1 MSDQST
7 SNSKGFDAQRDG
19 SGTLEWADHNENIQ
33 RGCSHNCKYCF
44 AAANAHRFKTLARV
58 NWHTES
64 LTANAERTKYPKR
77 HGVIMFPSAH
87 DITPGNLD
95 ACTRFLKLMLDA
107 GNQVLIVS
115 KPHTA
120 CIAHLV
126 AELAT
131 YRNQVM
137 FRFTQGTMDAE
148 VARFWEPGAPAPE
161 ERLEALR
168 LAHGAGFRTS
178 VSAEPLLGGL
188 DTARAVLDA
197 VRPFVT
203 DTVWI
208 GKLNRPRNR
217 VDMKLPQ
224 NCLAIEAMEA
234 EQSDANIL
242 ALYAALQGDPLVR
255 WKDSIMH
262 VVNDSGP
269 TVLDCVVND
278 KRQGDLLVTILAP
291 NSQAACEGAELAAEN
306 ANVLLL
312 TDIHINSHL

>member
-1 MSDQST
+1 MSDQSS
-7 SNSKGFDAQRDG
+7 SNPSFDAPRDG
-19 SGTLEWADHNENIQ
+19 TGTYEWADHNENIQ

-44 AAANAHRFKTLARV
+44 AAANAHRFKTLPRV
-58 NWHTES
+58 DWHTES
-64 LTANAERTKYPKR
+64 LTPNAERAKYPKR

-87 DITPGNLD
+87 DITPGNLA

-115 KPHTA
+115 KPHTG

-126 AELAT
+126 EALAS
-131 YRNQVM
+131 YRDQVM
-137 FRFTQGTMDAE
+137 FRFTLGTMDVE
-148 VARFWEPGAPAPE
+148 ISRFWEPGAPAPH
-161 ERLEALR
+161 ERLDALR

-188 DTARAVLDA
+188 ETARSVLDA
-197 VRPFVT
+197 VRPYVT
-203 DTVWI
+203 DTVWV

-217 VDMKLPQ
+217 VDMKSPQ
-224 NCLAIEAMEA
+224 NCLAIEAIEA
-234 EQSDANIL
+234 AQSDANVL
-242 ALYAALQGDPLVR
+242 ALYAALKDDPVVR

-269 TVLDCVVND
+269 TMLDCVIHNAQ
-278 KRQGDLLVTILAP
+278 QGDHLVTVLAP
-291 NSQAACEGAELAAEN
+291 NSRAACERAELAAEN
-306 ANVLLL
+306 ANTLLL